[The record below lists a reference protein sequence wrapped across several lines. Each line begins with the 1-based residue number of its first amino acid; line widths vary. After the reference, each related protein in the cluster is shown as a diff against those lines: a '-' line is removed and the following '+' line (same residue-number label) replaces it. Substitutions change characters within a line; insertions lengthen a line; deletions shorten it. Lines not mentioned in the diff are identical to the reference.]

1 MEHNLMPSPEQFATH
16 ASCRIC
22 AGQTRA
28 DSYRRLGEPHW
39 IPCIHGANWLSDDL
53 AITVSSRALG
63 EEILLD
69 YRGDV
74 EGAPRIA
81 LHRSAEDVITAQGPD
96 GWLDAPGRTRWTWQ
110 PAVAPAAQVEGIE
123 RIAFT
128 LLSYLK
134 DLRGARGVILIGP
147 RTD

>member
-1 MEHNLMPSPEQFATH
+1 MERDHKPSPEQFATH
-16 ASCRIC
+16 AACRIC

-28 DSYRRLGEPHW
+28 GSYRRLGEPHW
-39 IPCIHGANWLSDDL
+39 IPGVHGANWLSDDL
-53 AITVSSRALG
+53 AIAVSSLALG

-69 YRGDV
+69 YRGDA

-81 LHRSAEDVITAQGPD
+81 VHRSAEDVITAQGPD
-96 GWLDAPGRTRWTWQ
+96 GWLDTPGRTRWTWQ
-110 PAVAPAAQVEGIE
+110 PAVAPAAQVERIE
-123 RIAFT
+123 RIAVT

-134 DLRGARGVILIGP
+134 HMRGARGVILIEP